1 MIRIDAVVALA
12 IIGAGIRQDGKCQD
26 GGDQNACL
34 ANFILNYG
42 FFMFGSITP
51 DALGEGLSPDLG
63 NFCTNP
69 PSNTK
74 NLNLLTYIF
83 LLLILAICGT
93 YRDFWPFRGQGLFLL
108 N

>member
-1 MIRIDAVVALA
+1 
-12 IIGAGIRQDGKCQD
+12 
-26 GGDQNACL
+26 
-34 ANFILNYG
+34 
-42 FFMFGSITP
+42 MFGSIMFGSIIF

-63 NFCTNP
+63 NFCTKP

-74 NLNLLTYIF
+74 NLKLLTYIF
-83 LLLILAICGT
+83 LLLILTVCGT